1 MLKKIVF
8 YTKVG
13 YKLIKKDVINNEDY
27 RKEYNKVSTTYTNWL
42 NEMGQFTD
50 RIIKPEYILKDK
62 KLKILDFACGTGYI
76 SKSIL
81 RKNIDCEIT
90 AVDYSD
96 KMLQNLK
103 NLRDSRIKV
112 VNCDGIEFLKNTE
125 EKYDIIF
132 FGWALSYFNYKEL
145 FKLFTK
151 VLNDEGI
158 VGIITNIQGTLS
170 GIEDIFMKVMYKNH
184 KEVIKPMDIKFNLPN
199 GKDGL
204 TKWFCK
210 YGFEKVELED
220 GEVLVTF
227 DEPEQLLEWLN
238 KTGAAAG
245 TACIFKDYDF
255 IKGNLIEEIRKAK
268 YKNGKYE
275 INHKFAYG
283 IFKLR

>member
-1 MLKKIVF
+1 MLKKIMF

-27 RKEYNKVSTTYTNWL
+27 RREYNKVSTTYDHWL
-42 NEMGQFTD
+42 NEMAQFTD
-50 RIIKPEYILKDK
+50 KIIKPEYIPKNN

-81 RKNIDCEIT
+81 EKNIDCEIT

-96 KMLQNLK
+96 KMLEKLK
-103 NLRDSRIKV
+103 NLNDSRIKV
-112 VNCDGIEFLKNTE
+112 VNCDGIEFLNNTE

-145 FKLFTK
+145 FKLFKK
-151 VLNDEGI
+151 VLNHGGI

-170 GIEDIFMKVMYKNH
+170 GIEDIFMEIMYKNH
-184 KEVIKPMDIKFNLPN
+184 EEIIKPMDIRFNLPH
-199 GKDGL
+199 GKEGL
-204 TKWFCK
+204 TEWFNQ
-210 YGFEKVELED
+210 YGFEELEVED

-227 DEPEQLLEWLN
+227 DEPKELLKWLN
-238 KTGAAAG
+238 ETGAAAG
-245 TACIFKDYDF
+245 TKCIFKDYDL
-255 IKGNLIEEIRKAK
+255 IKDSLIDEIRKRK
-268 YKNGKYE
+268 HNNGKYE

-283 IFKLR
+283 IFKSM

>member
-27 RKEYNKVSTTYTNWL
+27 RKEYNKVSTTYIHWL

-50 RIIKPEYILKDK
+50 KIINPQYILKDK

-76 SKSIL
+76 SKSL
-81 RKNIDCEIT
+81 LEKNIDCEIT

-96 KMLQNLK
+96 KMLEKLK
-103 NLRDSRIKV
+103 NLKDSRIKV
-112 VNCDGIEFLKNTE
+112 VHCDGIEFLNSTE
-125 EKYDIIF
+125 EKYDVIY

-145 FKLFTK
+145 FKLFKK
-151 VLNDEGI
+151 VLNDGGM
-158 VGIITNIQGTLS
+158 VGIITNVQGTLS

-184 KEVIKPMDIKFNLPN
+184 EEVIKPMDIRFNLPS
-199 GKDGL
+199 GKKGL
-204 TKWFCK
+204 TKWFNQ
-210 YGFEKVELED
+210 YGFEKVEVED

-227 DEPEQLLEWLN
+227 DEPEQLLKWLN

-245 TACIFKDYDF
+245 TACIFKDYDL
-255 IKGNLIEEIRKAK
+255 IKDNLIEEIRKAK

-275 INHKFAYG
+275 INHRFAYG